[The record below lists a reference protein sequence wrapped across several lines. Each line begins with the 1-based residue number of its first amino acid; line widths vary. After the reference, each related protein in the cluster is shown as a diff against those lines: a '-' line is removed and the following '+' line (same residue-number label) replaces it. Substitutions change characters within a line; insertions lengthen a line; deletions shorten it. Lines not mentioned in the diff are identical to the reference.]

1 MFSYG
6 FTSNNC
12 VFSFPLKL
20 SLPLICVDPHLSL
33 KGGDLHY
40 KKPTLEKSSVGFF
53 MHQVGVRKTCDQ

>member
-33 KGGDLHY
+33 KGGDLHFVVARQQNSIY
-40 KKPTLEKSSVGFF
+40 KSIT
-53 MHQVGVRKTCDQ
+53 